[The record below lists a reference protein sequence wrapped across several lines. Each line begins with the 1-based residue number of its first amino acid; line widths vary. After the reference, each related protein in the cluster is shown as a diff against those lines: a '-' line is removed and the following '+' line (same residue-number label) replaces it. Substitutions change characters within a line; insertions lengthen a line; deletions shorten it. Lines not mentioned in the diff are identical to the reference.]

1 MATGPSNSA
10 VGDEAD
16 TDGVSLGLIVGAS
29 SGAKDEIGCGY
40 ALSPKSGGC
49 KQHLARVRTPHLHCV
64 ILNAEWHG
72 IRWCSRVLLEHK

>member
-1 MATGPSNSA
+1 MWVATGPSNSA

-40 ALSPKSGGC
+40 AFKSG
-49 KQHLARVRTPHLHCV
+49 HV
-64 ILNAEWHG
+64 ILNAEYLTQ
-72 IRWCSRVLLEHK
+72 ILNTSRIES